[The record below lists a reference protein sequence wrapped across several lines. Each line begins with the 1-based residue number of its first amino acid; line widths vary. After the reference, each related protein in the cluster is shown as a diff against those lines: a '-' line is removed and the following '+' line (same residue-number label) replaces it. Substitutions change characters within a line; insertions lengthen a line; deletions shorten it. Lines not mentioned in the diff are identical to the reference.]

1 MVYVPS
7 GNLHTKVNMNDP
19 SRASSRRSRRMKRP
33 PAYNNDGMMMG
44 VQMVGILVLIQMSV
58 LIHPSLAFNPY
69 YQYQYRTSPMTSYS
83 DLPYRNQYH
92 LPTISIRTAVSSFS
106 KASSST
112 LLNFNKPA
120 HSLHFSRERSH
131 FRNVAPDLFLSM
143 KNTKEDEDVQQ
154 DDPLAS
160 KLGRTLKNQALSRS
174 IESSLGKERKSS
186 RTPQQQRRSNEWNT
200 SIFPKPKKKISSSSK
215 NKKNKLKKLD
225 SGTTAISND
234 NQPLDLDSETNVSV
248 SSASTATIIP
258 IPLSIE
264 PEAEIEFAPQAYIQ
278 MLAVMIGIATGV
290 SVAFFKLSID
300 AIRQFCYGGGIQE
313 IFAQIGIEAGAG
325 SDLLYLAIPV
335 LGGVAVAILN
345 GWGQGFS
352 PGLRGAVNEIDED
365 SCKYSSSCDSNESD
379 FMGRNMDTN
388 GSIVVGKTKTK
399 RGLALDFRP
408 VRKAIA
414 ATFTLG
420 TGNSLGPEGPGVEI
434 GVAVSRCW
442 MALWPPDLQRQY
454 DNDRISDEINN
465 SNGGFGDQKDDSEDE
480 NSYAKIVDR
489 ISRNRLLLACGAAAG
504 VSSGFNAPLSG
515 VFFALEVVQASL
527 PSLSLPIDA
536 SNNVII
542 THNSNDNED
551 TDKISVRN
559 IELQQQSLSGDSS
572 SITAILISSVVATLM
587 SRVFLGDELALQV
600 LTVDIPTPLCELPLY
615 LLLGAS
621 CGLVSVIFSQTAK
634 WSKDVLDGNVGPA
647 FIRNS
652 FGALPVAAQPII
664 GGLTCGGVGYFYPQV
679 LFFGYETLNG
689 LLENDNLS
697 TELLLTLLVAKT
709 FTTAVSA
716 GSGLVGGT
724 LAPSLFLGG
733 ESATRPRACIPSG
746 NYFVF

>member
-258 IPLSIE
+258 TPLSIE

-465 SNGGFGDQKDDSEDE
+465 SNSGFGDQKDDSEDE

-536 SNNVII
+536 SNDVII
-542 THNSNDNED
+542 TNNSNDNED

-733 ESATRPRACIPSG
+733 ESAARPRACIPSG

>member
-746 NYFVF
+746 NCFVF

>member
-258 IPLSIE
+258 TPLSIE

-542 THNSNDNED
+542 TNNSNDNED

-652 FGALPVAAQPII
+652 FGALPAAAQPII

-746 NYFVF
+746 NCFVF

>member
-1 MVYVPS
+1 MVYVHVPS
-7 GNLHTKVNMNDP
+7 GNLHTKVNT
-19 SRASSRRSRRMKRP
+19 SRRSRRMKRP

-83 DLPYRNQYH
+83 DLPYRNQYSYH
-92 LPTISIRTAVSSFS
+92 LPTISIRTAVSSSCS

-112 LLNFNKPA
+112 VLNFNKPA

-131 FRNVAPDLFLSM
+131 FRNVAPDQFLSM
-143 KNTKEDEDVQQ
+143 TNTKEEEDVQQ

-160 KLGRTLKNQALSRS
+160 KKLGPTLKNQALSTS
-174 IESSLGKERKSS
+174 IESSLGKEKKSS

-215 NKKNKLKKLD
+215 KKKHKLKKLD
-225 SGTTAISND
+225 SGTTAISKND

-248 SSASTATIIP
+248 SSASTAATIMP
-258 IPLSIE
+258 TPLSIE
-264 PEAEIEFAPQAYIQ
+264 PEAEIEIAPQAYIQ
-278 MLAVMIGIATGV
+278 ILAVMIGIATGV

-300 AIRQFCYGGGIQE
+300 AIRQFCYGGGIQG

-325 SDLLYLAIPV
+325 SGSDLMYLAIPV

-345 GWGQGFS
+345 GLGQGFS

-365 SCKYSSSCDSNESD
+365 SCKYSSSCDPNESD
-379 FMGRNMDTN
+379 FMDRNMDTN

-408 VRKAIA
+408 VRKAVA

-442 MALWPPDLQRQY
+442 MALWPPDLQIQY
-454 DNDRISDEINN
+454 DNDRISDEMNN

-536 SNNVII
+536 SNNVMN
-542 THNSNDNED
+542 TNNSNDNED
-551 TDKISVRN
+551 TDNISVTN
-559 IELQQQSLSGDSS
+559 IELQQQSLSGNSS

-652 FGALPVAAQPII
+652 FGALPAAAQPII
-664 GGLTCGGVGYFYPQV
+664 GGLTCGAVGYFYPQV

-733 ESATRPRACIPSG
+733 ESAARP
-746 NYFVF
+746 

>member
-258 IPLSIE
+258 TPLSIE

-542 THNSNDNED
+542 TNNSNDNED

-746 NYFVF
+746 NCFVF

>member
-258 IPLSIE
+258 TPLSIE

-542 THNSNDNED
+542 TNNSNDNED

-652 FGALPVAAQPII
+652 FGALPAAAQPII

-733 ESATRPRACIPSG
+733 ESAARPRACIPSG

>member
-258 IPLSIE
+258 TPLSIE

-465 SNGGFGDQKDDSEDE
+465 SNSGFGDQKDDSEDE

-746 NYFVF
+746 NCFVF